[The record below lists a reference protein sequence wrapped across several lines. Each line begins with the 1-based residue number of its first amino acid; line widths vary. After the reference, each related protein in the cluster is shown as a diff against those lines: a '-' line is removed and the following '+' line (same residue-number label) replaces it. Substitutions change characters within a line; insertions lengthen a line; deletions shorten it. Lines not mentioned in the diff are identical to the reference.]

1 MTTHGTAGGPTV
13 AGQLAEFFV
22 DVKADALPPLAYER
36 ARMAIAST
44 VASAAMGATIDS
56 SRIFR
61 EMAYDRGGTPEAS
74 IWFDTGAK
82 LPIVDAARANAVA
95 SDAAASDD
103 SDLRQIAH
111 TGTTV
116 TSTALAVAE
125 RTGASGRET
134 LAAMIVGYEAAGRIC
149 EVVRSSEMGIHTG
162 VITIFGAAVTA
173 GRLLHLDHAQMTK
186 AIALAATSI
195 GGISAASNTSLAREY
210 DAGLAV
216 TLGMT
221 AALAGQKR
229 FAAEEAVLEMPRGFF
244 EVYHAVNTESVL
256 ADLGGSWDIATNM
269 AIKLIPGGHPSHGA
283 VRAAEE
289 AARMANAKPDDIE
302 AIIVR
307 APTYR
312 PLLHPTD
319 LVGVAHSVTYMVACA
334 VADGAYTWGHASEEK
349 IHDPVIWALQEK
361 IQGGDAPANAA
372 QLAVNRGGC
381 VTIRTKSGQE
391 FTATV
396 EAPRGSAPT
405 GIEWADVDEKY
416 RTLAPLAVRADKLED
431 SLRAI
436 HDFEAAPD
444 VNALIALL
452 R

>member
-1 MTTHGTAGGPTV
+1 MTTHGAAQGRTV

-44 VASAAMGATIDS
+44 VSSAAMGYGIDS

-61 EMAYDRGGTPEAS
+61 ELAYDRGGTPEAS
-74 IWFDTGAK
+74 IWFDTGAQ
-82 LPIVDAARANAVA
+82 LPLVDAARANAVA

-116 TSTALAVAE
+116 TSTGLAVGE
-125 RTGASGRET
+125 RTGAAGRDI

-149 EVVRSSEMGIHTG
+149 ETVRSSEMGIHTG
-162 VITIFGAAVTA
+162 VITIFGATVTA
-173 GRLLHLDHAQMTK
+173 GRLLHLDHAQMTN

-221 AALAGQKR
+221 AAMAGQKG
-229 FAAEEAVLEMPRGFF
+229 FPAETRILEMPRGFF
-244 EVYHAVNTESVL
+244 EIYGAVDPDSVTR
-256 ADLGGSWDIATNM
+256 DLGGSWDIATNM

-283 VRAAEE
+283 VYAAEE
-289 AARMANAKPDDIE
+289 AARMAKARPEDIE

-307 APTYR
+307 APAYR

-319 LVGVAHSVTYMVACA
+319 LVGVAHSVTFMVACA
-334 VADGAYTWGHASEEK
+334 VADGAYTWAHASEEK

-361 IQGGDAPANAA
+361 VRGGDAPPNAA
-372 QLAVNRGGC
+372 ALAVNRGGC

-405 GIEWADVDEKY
+405 GIDWADVDEKY
-416 RTLAPLAVRADKLED
+416 RTLAPLAVRSEHLEA
-431 SLRAI
+431 SLQAI
-436 HDFEAAPD
+436 HDFESAPD
-444 VNALIALL
+444 GKALIELL